1 MKFLTKTDVETIID
15 QSPDSKNNR
24 FLKASHNLWMRFH
37 NYEKQLPMALIIK
50 NKPVCI
56 HFATF
61 NKNLYTNSYEIVTVD
76 GHEGKGYATQ
86 LWEEYMD
93 YAVNVRGMQRLKNS
107 CIPSSVSWH
116 VKNGLIFWAVDPT
129 GSLKTDQ
136 PLYPTIQAQ
145 REAREVFVKLPDS
158 AMPPLNIVVKL
169 RKHQLEYYSFGERKN
184 GSIKAAIKSTGK
196 YWMAKHLG

>member
-1 MKFLTKTDVETIID
+1 MKFLHQKAVEEIID
-15 QSPDSKNNR
+15 SSPDSKNNR

-37 NYEKQLPMALIIK
+37 NYEKQLPMALMNQNI
-50 NKPVCI
+50 PVCI

-61 NKNLYTNSYEIVTVD
+61 NKNLYTNSYEIVTIH
-76 GHEGKGYATQ
+76 GYEGKGYATQ

-107 CIPSSVSWH
+107 CVPTSVSWH

-145 REAREVFVKLPDS
+145 REAREVFIKHPQTALPSVLTVYKL
-158 AMPPLNIVVKL
+158 K
-169 RKHQLEYYSFGERKN
+169 KHQLKFYSFGERKN
-184 GSIKAAIKSTGK
+184 GIIKAAIRSTGK

>member
-1 MKFLTKTDVETIID
+1 
-15 QSPDSKNNR
+15 
-24 FLKASHNLWMRFH
+24 
-37 NYEKQLPMALIIK
+37 MALMIQ
-50 NKPVCI
+50 NTPVCI

-61 NKNLYTNSYEIVTVD
+61 NKNGYTNSYEIVTVD

-107 CIPSSVSWH
+107 CIPTSVSWH

-136 PLYPTIQAQ
+136 PL
-145 REAREVFVKLPDS
+145 
-158 AMPPLNIVVKL
+158 
-169 RKHQLEYYSFGERKN
+169 
-184 GSIKAAIKSTGK
+184 
-196 YWMAKHLG
+196 

>member
-1 MKFLTKTDVETIID
+1 MKFLSKTDVEAIID

-37 NYEKQLPMALIIK
+37 NYEKQYPMALTVK
-50 NKPVCI
+50 NKPVSLI
-56 HFATF
+56 FSTF
-61 NKNLYTNSYEIVTVD
+61 NKNGYTNNYEVVTID

-107 CIPSSVSWH
+107 CIPTSVSWH
-116 VKNGLIFWAVDPT
+116 VKNGLIFWGVDPT

-136 PLYPTIQAQ
+136 PIYPTIQAQ
-145 REAREVFVKLPDS
+145 REAREVFVKYPDYAKPLPS
-158 AMPPLNIVVKL
+158 TVQKL
-169 RKHQLEYYSFGERKN
+169 RKHQLEFYSFGERKN
-184 GSIKAAIKSTGK
+184 GIIKAAIKSTGK